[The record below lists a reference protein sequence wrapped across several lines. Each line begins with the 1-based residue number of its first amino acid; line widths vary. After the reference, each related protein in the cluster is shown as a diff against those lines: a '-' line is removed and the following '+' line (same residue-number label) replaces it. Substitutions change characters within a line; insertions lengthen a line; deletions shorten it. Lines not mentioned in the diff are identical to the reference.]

1 MMIRV
6 QASDGHR
13 DTGRSV
19 EARTR
24 PKPEYSVVV
33 PITSR
38 RKDRR
43 FACEAC
49 DVKWY
54 VPAER
59 SSDPDPDRCRSCGG
73 ALKVFVAPAG

>member
-1 MMIRV
+1 MLAGMR
-6 QASDGHR
+6 
-13 DTGRSV
+13 
-19 EARTR
+19 R

-43 FACEAC
+43 FICEAC
-49 DVKWY
+49 GVKWH